1 MNCIIP
7 KTQEQKIHFL
17 CIILCWLSYSLC
29 LAATKSF
36 AAESFPLY
44 PCISANVKFWEAVY
58 SRYTTRQGI
67 LHDIDDL
74 SRVYAVIDLE
84 DWDAPGSAQINSE
97 RIKEAKSR
105 INDILTEL
113 GSGKK
118 PTTQEE
124 KKIAALFLQSSH
136 ANYHEARENIR
147 MQVGQQDRFYKG
159 LIRSG
164 KYLAHFQ
171 QFFISQGLP
180 AELAYLPHVES
191 SFNPKAYSKV
201 GAAGL
206 WQFTRSTGKE
216 YLTINEL
223 VDERYD
229 PYLATQAAAKMLK
242 ENYARLET
250 WPLAITAYNYGRS
263 GMLRAVSEQGNYE
276 NIFKFYRQGYF
287 RFASRNFYSEFL
299 AATRVANRLATD
311 PRVPFNRPETTITF
325 RIKEDMPLARL
336 RNAYRISPQ
345 EFARLNAALM
355 EPVLDGRKPIPKGY
369 LARLPADKR
378 QLVQQLTTTLENQ
391 AAKPEVPPRNK
402 FEPAKPIAS
411 YTVQKGDTLSSI
423 ARQFRLSPQSLLAAN
438 NRNGLAEIRI
448 GDKLIIPVATSKN
461 L

>member
-1 MNCIIP
+1 MKYIVP
-7 KTQEQKIHFL
+7 KTQEQKIHLL
-17 CIILCWLSYSLC
+17 CFILCWFSCSFC
-29 LAATKSF
+29 LTVTKSF

-58 SRYTTRQGI
+58 SRYSTRQGI

-74 SRVYAVIDLE
+74 NRVYAVIDLE
-84 DWDAPGSAQINSE
+84 DWDTPGSAKINNE
-97 RIKEAKSR
+97 RIKEGKNR

-118 PTTQEE
+118 PVTPEE
-124 KKIAALFLQSSH
+124 KKIAALFPQSSH

-147 MQVGQQDRFYKG
+147 LQVGQQDRFYEG

-164 KYLAHFQ
+164 KYLAHFK

-191 SFNPKAYSKV
+191 SFNPKAYSKA

-263 GMLRAVSEQGNYE
+263 GMVRAVNEHGNYE
-276 NIFKFYRQGYF
+276 NIFKSYSQGYF
-287 RFASRNFYSEFL
+287 KFASRNFYSEFL
-299 AATRVANRLATD
+299 AATRVAKRLATD
-311 PRVPFNRPETTITF
+311 PRVPFDRPETTITF

-336 RNAYRISPQ
+336 RTSYRISPQ

-355 EPVLDGRKPIPKGY
+355 EPVLDGLKPVPKGY
-369 LARLPADKR
+369 LVRLPAGK
-378 QLVQQLTTTLENQ
+378 QPLPQHSAITFESETAT
-391 AAKPEVPPRNK
+391 PEGTSRK
-402 FEPAKPIAS
+402 KLEPAKPMAS

-423 ARQFRLSPQSLLAAN
+423 ARQFRLSPQTLLAAN
-438 NRNGLAEIRI
+438 SRNGVAEIRI